1 MRLTGEWRTVMPKR
15 ADGMTD
21 RQAAELI
28 RDHGK
33 TLIAQAK
40 AANFDMLA
48 YLLELAVTEAEETI
62 TRLRSEQQ
70 SGKER

>member
-1 MRLTGEWRTVMPKR
+1 MPKR

-28 RDHGK
+28 KDHGK

-40 AANFDMLA
+40 AANLDMLA
-48 YLLELAVTEAEETI
+48 YLLELAVVEAEETI

-70 SGKER
+70 TGKKR